1 MKKKMDIILITIF
14 VVLVLIGA
22 YMFLIKSEQKSDETD
37 AIKFSQEYNLE
48 DKENVFVYKTSEEI
62 IKILENGTGVV
73 YLGFPECPWCME
85 YVKHLNKTAK
95 ENNVSKI
102 YYKNILNERK
112 ENTQE
117 YQKIVGLLSDYL
129 QYDEEGNKRV
139 YVPAVIVVNNG
150 VIVGFDD
157 ETAWDTK
164 GFKTPTEYWKERDL
178 DDFKTKLKVMFSKI
192 TSNTCKQGC
201 N

>member
-1 MKKKMDIILITIF
+1 MKKKMDIVLITIF
-14 VVLVLIGA
+14 VVLVLIGV
-22 YMFLIKSEQKSDETD
+22 YIFLMKPNQEKTD

-85 YVKHLNKTAK
+85 YVKHLNESAK

-117 YQKIVGLLSDYL
+117 YQKMVELLKDYL
-129 QYDEEGNKRV
+129 QYDEEGNKRI

-164 GFKTPTEYWKERDL
+164 GFQTPNEYWKERDL
-178 DDFKTKLKVMFSKI
+178 DEFKTKLKVMFSKL
-192 TSNTCKQGC
+192 TSNTCNQGC

>member
-1 MKKKMDIILITIF
+1 MNKKMDIILITIF
-14 VVLVLIGA
+14 SLLVLIGA
-22 YMFLIKSEQKSDETD
+22 YIFLVKPNQEKTD

-48 DKENVFVYKTSEEI
+48 DKENVFVYKSSEEI

-85 YVKHLNKTAK
+85 YVKHLNESAK

-112 ENTQE
+112 ENTKE
-117 YQKIVGLLSDYL
+117 YQKMVELINDYL
-129 QYDEEGNKRV
+129 QYDEEGNKRI

-164 GFKTPTEYWKERDL
+164 GFQTPGEYWKERDL
-178 DDFKTKLKVMFSKI
+178 NDFKTKLKVMFSKL
-192 TSNTCKQGC
+192 TSNTCNQGC